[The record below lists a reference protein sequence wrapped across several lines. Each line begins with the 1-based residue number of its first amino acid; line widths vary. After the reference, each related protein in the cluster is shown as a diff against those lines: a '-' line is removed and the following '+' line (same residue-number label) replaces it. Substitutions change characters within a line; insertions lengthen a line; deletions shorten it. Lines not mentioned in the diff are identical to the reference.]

1 MQNLNLPPCSLTIKN
16 GYIFDIIRKKYIV
29 LTPEEWVRQHFVHFL
44 INYKHYPQGLMRTEN
59 GLKLFNTIKRSDI
72 VIYNR
77 NAEAVALV
85 ECKAPEVKISQS
97 TFDQIA
103 RYNIHF
109 NARILMVTNGLDT
122 YCVKI
127 CKERGGYEFVND
139 IPDYQDI

>member
-1 MQNLNLPPCSLTIKN
+1 M
-16 GYIFDIIRKKYIV
+16 
-29 LTPEEWVRQHFVHFL
+29 
-44 INYKHYPQGLMRTEN
+44 
-59 GLKLFNTIKRSDI
+59 
-72 VIYNR
+72 
-77 NAEAVALV
+77 